1 MFTGIYE
8 IYCESNR
15 SGKMISHDQ
24 CRSAPRRLR
33 SSDLGVASRWVA
45 AKWLDGFR
53 RGTDG
58 ASGSVELAQFGVLE
72 PYLAEAIV
80 LERGADFVF
89 AKWGAA
95 LGTLCGGDR
104 SGHKL
109 SALPQPSRGQL
120 RRVCVRAAAE
130 QLPQARHATWALDGR
145 IWQCAMLALPTA
157 GDELSA
163 TRLLVALFF
172 APHPMFAAQ
181 PVPRGEALRWRRSSH
196 ARRARAILPNS

>member
-1 MFTGIYE
+1 
-8 IYCESNR
+8 
-15 SGKMISHDQ
+15 MISHDQ

-33 SSDLGVASRWVA
+33 RGDLGAALRWVA
-45 AKWLDGFR
+45 AKWLDGFG
-53 RGTDG
+53 RGADG

-80 LERGADFVF
+80 LERGADFMF
-89 AKWGAA
+89 ARWGAA
-95 LGTLCGGDR
+95 LDALCGGDR
-104 SGHKL
+104 SGHRL

-120 RRVCVRAAAE
+120 RRLCVRAAAE

-145 IWQCAMLALPTA
+145 IWQCAMLVLPTA

-181 PVPRGEALRWRRSSH
+181 PVPRGEMLLSRRSPH
-196 ARRARAILPNS
+196 ARRASAVPPNS